1 MAGPVRSVTPSRAL
15 PMLAG
20 AVALLLAGGAFGL
33 IALEHAPGT
42 AAPSHAE
49 PAAAMLLAAGL
60 AGLLALGLSRRI
72 AMRDEAGRAQRDPL
86 TGLPGHAC
94 FRARLAEMLSL
105 ARRQGWQVGVLVLD
119 LRHFREVNEVHGQL
133 AGDLALRLVA
143 TRLRNAVR
151 LEDLVA
157 RLAGDRFAVAQT
169 SVQDPGAV
177 PRLAERLAAAIAEP
191 LPLDGVT
198 PFLHADIGLAV
209 APPDGQD
216 AGTLL
221 ARAEDALALARA
233 APQPAIQCFAPEQNA
248 LLRDRRQ
255 LERDLREAVAEG
267 RFEIHWQ
274 PQRRLSDGAL
284 TGFEA
289 LLRWPHPTRGL
300 IPPGEFIP
308 LAEATGLI
316 IPLGAWV
323 LREAAR
329 EAASWP
335 GDLTVAVNLSAV
347 QLRGEGLVTQVREA
361 LRLAGLPAS
370 RLELEVTESALID
383 ESQMAADTLA
393 ELQALGVRIAL
404 DDFGTGWSSLAY
416 LRHLPVD
423 VIKTD
428 RGFVRDMEAD
438 PRVAAVVAAILAL
451 GRSLGVSVLAEGIE
465 TETQARQLR
474 ALGCEHG
481 QGWLLGRP
489 MRAEQ
494 TRALIAEE
502 ARTRRAA

>member
-1 MAGPVRSVTPSRAL
+1 M
-15 PMLAG
+15 AG
-20 AVALLLAGGAFGL
+20 AVALLLSGAALGL
-33 IALEHAPGT
+33 VGVEAAPG
-42 AAPSHAE
+42 ASSLGHAQ
-49 PAAAMLLAAGL
+49 AAAALLALAGL
-60 AGLLALGLSRRI
+60 AGLGALGMSRRI
-72 AMRDEAGRAQRDPL
+72 AARDEASSALRDPL
-86 TGLPGHAC
+86 TGLPGHGC
-94 FRARLAEMLSL
+94 YRERLAEMLSL
-105 ARRQGWQVGVLVLD
+105 SRRHGWQVGVLVLD
-119 LRHFREVNEVHGQL
+119 LRHFRELNELHGQA

-169 SVQDPGAV
+169 AVQDPAV
-177 PRLAERLAAAIAEP
+177 VLRLAERLAAVIAEP
-191 LPLDGVT
+191 LPLDGAA
-198 PFLHADIGLAV
+198 PLLAADIGVAI

-221 ARAEDALALARA
+221 TRAEEALALARA

-255 LERDLREAVAEG
+255 LERDLREAVADG

-289 LLRWPHPTRGL
+289 LLRWPHPTRGM

-316 IPLGAWV
+316 VPLGAWV
-323 LREAAR
+323 LRMAAR

-335 GDLTVAVNLSAV
+335 ASLGLAVNLSAL
-347 QLRGEGLVTQVREA
+347 QLRAEGLVEQVAEA
-361 LRLAGLPAS
+361 LRLAGLSPG
-370 RLELEVTESALID
+370 RLELEVTESVLIQ
-383 ESQMAADTLA
+383 ESQRVAATLE
-393 ELQALGVRIAL
+393 ELQRLGVRIAL

-423 VIKTD
+423 LIKMD

-438 PRVAAVVAAILAL
+438 SRVAAVVSAILAL
-451 GRSLGVSVLAEGIE
+451 GRSLGVAVLAEGIE
-465 TETQARQLR
+465 TEAQACRLR

-489 MRAEQ
+489 MRADQ
-494 TRALIAEE
+494 ARALIAGE
-502 ARTRRAA
+502 AAEPHAA